1 MNEKLLREYVRGIL
15 DEKTSALKSEVNL
28 KDAIN
33 RAVVDAGGSIEL
45 NLGDFGPQLVTG
57 AAKAGGGNP
66 EPKAD
71 IVILTKAFPNGL
83 GISMKAPNYD
93 FIQNR
98 MQTAALNDL
107 LTSIGVSTEKKAAI
121 VEKLKS
127 IVKKATEEK
136 EENIKRQKEDFFKAI
151 NSWGGIYSFPDKLW
165 KEIKDE
171 NSTLRDELVKTDS
184 WTKYMS
190 GVKAASIIPTVLVN
204 IQELL
209 NEKEYSLLLRTVI
222 AGDESNPRKAD
233 GMLISL
239 VPADISDI
247 NDLQGYLDDIKN
259 IDNALLYYK
268 DKTAPPRIRMIYR
281 SQIASRM
288 SKTESGRYDNTD
300 DAILEIQIAGD
311 TLKWYV
317 SIVK

>member
-1 MNEKLLREYVRGIL
+1 
-15 DEKTSALKSEVNL
+15 
-28 KDAIN
+28 
-33 RAVVDAGGSIEL
+33 
-45 NLGDFGPQLVTG
+45 
-57 AAKAGGGNP
+57 
-66 EPKAD
+66 
-71 IVILTKAFPNGL
+71 
-83 GISMKAPNYD
+83 
-93 FIQNR
+93 
-98 MQTAALNDL
+98 
-107 LTSIGVSTEKKAAI
+107 
-121 VEKLKS
+121 
-127 IVKKATEEK
+127 
-136 EENIKRQKEDFFKAI
+136 
-151 NSWGGIYSFPDKLW
+151 
-165 KEIKDE
+165 
-171 NSTLRDELVKTDS
+171 
-184 WTKYMS
+184 MS
-190 GVKAASIIPTVLVN
+190 GVKAASIIPTVLVD

-209 NEKEYSLLLRTVI
+209 NEKEYSLLLRSVI

-259 IDNALLYYK
+259 IDSALLYYK

>member
-1 MNEKLLREYVRGIL
+1 MNKKLLREYVRGIL

-33 RAVVDAGGSIEL
+33 RIVTDSGGSISL
-45 NLGDFGPQLVTG
+45 SLGDFGTQLVTG

-71 IVILTKAFPNGL
+71 IIILTKSHPEGL

-98 MQTAALNDL
+98 MQTAALDNL
-107 LTSIGVSTEKKAAI
+107 LTSIGVNREKKLEI
-121 VEKLKS
+121 IEKLRS
-127 IVKKATEEK
+127 IVKRATEEK
-136 EENIKRQKEDFFKAI
+136 EENIKRQRDDFFKAV
-151 NSWGGIYSFPDKLW
+151 NSWGGEYSFPDKLW
-165 KEIKDE
+165 KEIKDK
-171 NSTLRDELVKTDS
+171 NSTLSSELVKTGS
-184 WTKYMS
+184 WTVYRT
-190 GVKAASIIPTVLVN
+190 GVKAKSIIPTVLVN

-209 NEKEYSLLLRTVI
+209 NEKEYSALLRSVI
-222 AGDESNPRKAD
+222 VGDDKNPRKAD

-239 VPADISDI
+239 VPEGINEA

-259 IDNALLYYK
+259 IDSSLSYYK

-281 SQIASRM
+281 SQIASRL
-288 SKTESGRYDNTD
+288 SQTESGRYDNTK
-300 DAILEIQIAGD
+300 DAILEISTAGD